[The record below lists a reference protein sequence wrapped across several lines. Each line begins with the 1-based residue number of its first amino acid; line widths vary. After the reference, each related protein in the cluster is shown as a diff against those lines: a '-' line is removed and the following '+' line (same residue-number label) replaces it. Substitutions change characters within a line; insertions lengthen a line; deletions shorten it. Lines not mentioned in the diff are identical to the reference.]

1 MNPKLKRRLRRTG
14 ITLAVLFILYFLMA
28 YAVLP
33 AYWRHYEHNPGLEEV
48 PKTTVKAWGKPGDPL
63 NVSLIGT
70 EEEIVQAMIRAGWQ
84 PASRKT
90 LRAVLRIAESG
101 LLKRPYSNA
110 PVSNLYLWGRRQD
123 LAFEQVLSKGPGKRH
138 HVRFWQAGP
147 PGQVGKPLWIGAVT
161 FDRSVGFSRLT
172 GEITHHIA
180 PDVDAERDNL
190 MADLQRAG
198 QLIKIYQVTGV
209 GATLRATNGEGDW
222 YYTDGELTVG
232 VLSPDNMVQTTPPVE
247 LASPK
252 KITAKKS
259 IWKSLAGLL
268 KFFEKF

>member
-1 MNPKLKRRLRRTG
+1 MNPKFKRRLRRTG
-14 ITLAVLFILYFLMA
+14 IILAVLFILYFLMA

-33 AYWRHYEHNPGLEEV
+33 AYWRHYEHNPGLKEA

-63 NVSLIGT
+63 NVGLIGT
-70 EEEIVQAMIRAGWQ
+70 KEEIVQAMTRAGWQ
-84 PASRKT
+84 PATRKT
-90 LRAVLRIAESG
+90 IRAGLRIAESE
-101 LLKRPYSNA
+101 LLKRSYPNA

-138 HVRFWQAGP
+138 HVRFWQEGAL
-147 PGQVGKPLWIGAVT
+147 GQIGKPFWIGAVT
-161 FDRSVGFSRLT
+161 FDRSVGLSRLT

-180 PDVDAERDNL
+180 PDVDAERDKL
-190 MADLQRAG
+190 MADLQSAG
-198 QLIKIYQVTGV
+198 QLVKIYQVTGV

-232 VLSPDNMVQTTPPVE
+232 VLSPGNAVQTMPPVE
-247 LASPK
+247 LATPK
-252 KITAKKS
+252 KIKAKNS